1 MIHRNRAGEQRGGSR
16 TGVGSVDRNITRARL
31 GQTDG
36 ADRAVEIGPEIGG
49 RRIHDGLTRTA
60 RTEDPVIGMGPIG
73 KGAENHTGRIAPGG
87 RTDGD
92 IESTGNRDVADAE
105 GLHRHRS
112 RQSLSRSDVYFLE
125 IGRGERTPGGRSR
138 HIIGDRHQPR
148 TAGRNESRG
157 RGGEMIDDPRGDHA
171 VGGRD
176 RRPIQVGDDEL
187 GVGAE
192 VGRQPRQG
200 HRTSVLADQI
210 RGGDDGVVNR
220 GGTLLDRDEVTALD
234 VDGAEGLGNKR
245 GPGDRARHAQITAA
259 QIEHGG
265 GGQAEVAARHRK
277 AVTAKH
283 ESLRL
288 TGGDREGG
296 VENVDGGVVELR
308 GGSGVITRDCELAR
322 DIQEASC
329 RNDVLQGGVR
339 NLELAVTI
347 DRGGT
352 GVILEGVE
360 IDDTRGIATEQA
372 DAGQRVTDDQGGRTG
387 EDVGGADGQHA
398 GATAGAEAVD
408 ASIGGKRGG
417 RVIDGRAAS
426 RAEEP
431 GAITRGAGAGLG
443 HVDRVGCPT
452 RTHQLQ
458 GRTIGTR
465 ADVLQGGE
473 VEVGV
478 QEQAPHVRHRHGG
491 GTGRGVLVR
500 EGDISERGQD
510 VEAARTGE
518 VRGTADEIGR
528 TWSVNDRSGT
538 GGGGVAETTP
548 AVEDIDA
555 TREIVAG
562 IGDRTSARAD
572 QGQGAGA
579 GELAADREVRI
590 TFRLTDQE
598 SRGEALQRDRA
609 VEPDVVAILIAGGGQ
624 SGRDALQVRVVE
636 IQRRVRDADRT
647 TEGTLDAAALV
658 DGRTAVDRR
667 RTGDDDVV
675 REREGGARDEAERG
689 ARIERDGPGAERAG
703 EGADGEHAGVDDDFA
718 GQAGVGVG
726 EDEITPALLAETVGP
741 GQRRSDDGDVVVGG
755 AEPAGVRD
763 DRSLV
768 GAERERE
775 SAADVIVRGIE
786 DESADRDGIR
796 PGDSAAGAAEI
807 GDVRIGES
815 VGDRRIQT
823 RNETA
828 ITGVD
833 PVGGSQIPGSR
844 SADAG
849 VDPVGVPED
858 VGGAGLRW

>member
-1 MIHRNRAGEQRGGSR
+1 MDVDGTDRLAAGVG
-16 TGVGSVDRNITRARL
+16 GVGSREADVTGAEVD
-31 GQTDG
+31 D
-36 ADRAVEIGPEIGG
+36 GG
-49 RRIHDGLTRTA
+49 RREA
-60 RTEDPVIGMGPIG
+60 
-73 KGAENHTGRIAPGG
+73 
-87 RTDGD
+87 
-92 IESTGNRDVADAE
+92 DVD
-105 GLHRHRS
+105 
-112 RQSLSRSDVYFLE
+112 
-125 IGRGERTPGGRSR
+125 
-138 HIIGDRHQPR
+138 
-148 TAGRNESRG
+148 
-157 RGGEMIDDPRGDHA
+157 A
-171 VGGRD
+171 VGGALGVTDDQTALLKTRD
-176 RRPIQVGDDEL
+176 AESGVEDVEGRVGDL
-187 GVGAE
+187 G
-192 VGRQPRQG
+192 
-200 HRTSVLADQI
+200 
-210 RGGDDGVVNR
+210 RG
-220 GGTLLDRDEVTALD
+220 T
-234 VDGAEGLGNKR
+234 
-245 GPGDRARHAQITAA
+245 
-259 QIEHGG
+259 
-265 GGQAEVAARHRK
+265 
-277 AVTAKH
+277 
-283 ESLRL
+283 
-288 TGGDREGG
+288 
-296 VENVDGGVVELR
+296 
-308 GGSGVITRDCELAR
+308 GVITRDREHAR
-322 DIQEASC
+322 DVQDAVD
-329 RNDVLQGGVR
+329 RQDVLQGGVR

-387 EDVGGADGQHA
+387 EDVGGVDGQHA
-398 GATAGAEAVD
+398 GATTGAEAVD
-408 ASIGGKRGG
+408 ASVSPERGR
-417 RVIDGRAAS
+417 RVIDGRVAS

-431 GAITRGAGAGLG
+431 GAITRGAGTGLG
-443 HVDRVGCPT
+443 HVDRVGTPAG
-452 RTHQLQ
+452 HQLQ

-478 QEQAPHVRHRHGG
+478 QEQAPHVRHRD
-491 GTGRGVLVR
+491 GTGAGRRMLIGV
-500 EGDISERGQD
+500 GDVAQRGQD

-528 TWSVNDRSGT
+528 TWSVNDRAGT
-538 GGGGVAETTP
+538 GGGGGAETTP

-590 TFRLTDQE
+590 TFRLTYQE

-609 VEPDVVAILIAGGGQ
+609 VEPDVVTILSAGRGQ
-624 SGRDALQVRVVE
+624 SGRDALQVGVVE

-667 RTGDDDVV
+667 RTGDDDIV
-675 REREGGARDEAERG
+675 RKREGGARDEAERR
-689 ARIERDGPGAERAG
+689 ARVERDGPGAERAG